1 VRREILA
8 GLNRFVEI
16 SPRHRRTILANP
28 GGDALDAVLAAV
40 GVWNSIV
47 TDEHDAIA
55 RHGRY
60 PLEGRVYA

>member
-1 VRREILA
+1 
-8 GLNRFVEI
+8 
-16 SPRHRRTILANP
+16 
-28 GGDALDAVLAAV
+28 VLAAV

-47 TDEHDAIA
+47 TDKHDAIA